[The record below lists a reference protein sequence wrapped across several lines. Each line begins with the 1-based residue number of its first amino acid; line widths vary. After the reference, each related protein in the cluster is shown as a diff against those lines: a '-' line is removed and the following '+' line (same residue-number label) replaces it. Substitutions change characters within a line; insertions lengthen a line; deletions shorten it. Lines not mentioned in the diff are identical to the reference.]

1 MHAPSDSSSLPW
13 WKHLNSY
20 HWFVFFVASAAWCFD
35 CLDQQLFIL
44 ARDNAIKALSPGVDS
59 LTQGKLSGWAMS
71 VFVAGWATGGL
82 IFGAVG
88 DRIGR
93 AKTLALTVLIY
104 SLFTGLSSFAKDVTQ
119 FMIFRALTGL
129 GVGGVFGLAVA
140 LVADALPEV
149 ARPKALGLLQALSAV
164 GNVTAGLCAMA
175 LSNTDPMVSWKYL
188 FWIGSVPAFLCIF
201 IMARLKEPEK
211 WVAAKAASV
220 GDKSKAM
227 GSYTSLFGD
236 ARWRKSALLGMMLC
250 VAAVVGL
257 WGVGFFSNKL
267 VGPAIANALTAENLS
282 PKEIT
287 AGKQWWSAANLIVM
301 NIGAF
306 LGMITFSKAA
316 HNFGRKPV
324 FAVAFILAMIATIFF
339 YQKFNTRAD
348 IWMSFVMGFCQLALF
363 AGFAIYLPELFP
375 TRLRSTGVS
384 FCYNV
389 GRFIAA
395 SGPLTLGQLQASLGA
410 KAVAALPAT
419 ADAAAKAAAEL
430 TAFRNAACYLSAVFL
445 LGLVAL
451 MLLPETKGRP
461 LPEDAE
467 PVKEPED
474 LAVAK

>member
-1 MHAPSDSSSLPW
+1 MSTPTPYNPDLPW
-13 WKHLNSY
+13 YKQLSSY

-44 ARDNAIKALSPGVDS
+44 ARDNAVKALSPGMDT
-59 LTQGKLSGWAMS
+59 LAQGKLSGWAMS

-104 SLFTGLSSFAKDVTQ
+104 SLFTGLSSFATDMTQ
-119 FMIFRALTGL
+119 FMIYRALTGL

-140 LVADALPEV
+140 LVADALPEF
-149 ARPKALGLLQALSAV
+149 ARPKALGLLQALSAI

-175 LSNTDPMVSWKYL
+175 VSGVDPAVSWKYL

-201 IMARLKEPEK
+201 IMLRLKEPEK
-211 WVAAKAASV
+211 WQAAKAASREV
-220 GDKSKAM
+220 GGKAM
-227 GSYTSLFGD
+227 GSYASLFGE
-236 ARWRKSALLGMMLC
+236 ARWRGPAILGMLLC

-267 VGPAIANALTAENLS
+267 VAPAIAKALAAENLS
-282 PKEIT
+282 PAEI
-287 AGKQWWSAANLIVM
+287 AQGKQWWAAANLIVM

-306 LGMITFSKAA
+306 FGMITFSKAA
-316 HNFGRKPV
+316 HRFGRKPV
-324 FAVAFILAMIATIFF
+324 FATAFIAALASTVFF
-339 YQKFNTRAD
+339 YQCFDSTDD
-348 IWMSFVMGFCQLALF
+348 IWMSLIMGFCQLALF

-395 SGPLTLGQLQASLGA
+395 SGPVTLGQLQAYLGA

-419 ADAAAKAAAEL
+419 ADAVARADAEL
-430 TAFRNAACYLSAVFL
+430 VAFRNAACYLSGVFL
-445 LGLVAL
+445 LGLIAL
-451 MLLPETKGRP
+451 AFLPETKGRP
-461 LPEDAE
+461 LPED
-467 PVKEPED
+467 
-474 LAVAK
+474 

>member
-1 MHAPSDSSSLPW
+1 MSQTSSSLEAQQPW
-13 WKHLNSY
+13 WKLLNGY
-20 HWFVFFVASAAWCFD
+20 HWFVFTVAAAAWCFD

-44 ARDNAIKALSPGVDS
+44 ARDNAVKALSPGMDT

-93 AKTLALTVLIY
+93 AKTLAITVLIY
-104 SLFTGLSSFAKDVTQ
+104 SLFTGLSSFATDITQ
-119 FMIFRALTGL
+119 FMIFRAITGL

-140 LVADALPEV
+140 LVADALPGE

-175 LSNTDPMVSWKYL
+175 LSGVDPMVSWKYL
-188 FWIGSVPAFLCIF
+188 FWIGSIPAFLCIF
-201 IMARLKEPEK
+201 IMMRLKEPEK
-211 WVAAKAASV
+211 WVAAKAASQME
-220 GDKSKAM
+220 GGKAM
-227 GSYTSLFGD
+227 GSYASLFGE
-236 ARWRKSALLGMMLC
+236 ARWRTPALLGMLLC

-267 VGPAIANALTAENLS
+267 VAPAIANALAAENLTPAQMS
-282 PKEIT
+282 Q
-287 AGKQWWSAANLIVM
+287 AKQWWSAANLIVM

-306 LGMITFSKAA
+306 LGMISFSKLA
-316 HNFGRKPV
+316 HRYGRKPT
-324 FAVAFILAMIATIFF
+324 FATAFVAAFAATIFF
-339 YQKFNTRAD
+339 YQNFSTRGD

-410 KAVAALPAT
+410 KAIAALPAT

-430 TAFRNAACYLSAVFL
+430 AAFRNAACYLSGVFL
-445 LGLVAL
+445 LGLIAL
-451 MLLPETKGRP
+451 FFLPETKGRAM
-461 LPEDAE
+461 PED
-467 PVKEPED
+467 
-474 LAVAK
+474 